1 MIIGYTTGVFDIFHN
16 GHLNILKNAKLL
28 CDKLIVGVTTDEY
41 VHEYKGIKPTFNFSE
56 RCEILSSIKYVD
68 VVVPQRNHN
77 KFEAWERYK
86 FDIIVVGDDWM
97 STKKWNEFEK
107 QFDKVGVKIIYL
119 ERTPN
124 ISSTVL
130 RKKK

>member
-1 MIIGYTTGVFDIFHN
+1 MIIGYTTGVFDLFHN

-41 VHEYKGIKPTFNFSE
+41 AHEYKGIKPTFKFSE

-86 FDIIVVGDDWM
+86 FDIIVVNDGSNDE
-97 STKKWNEFEK
+97 SYNLLEKLKKN
-107 QFDKVGVKIIYL
+107 
-119 ERTPN
+119 
-124 ISSTVL
+124 
-130 RKKK
+130 